1 MANKEIIALNDF
13 EHVLL
18 RPQMYVSSVEPSEE
32 KIPIIRDGK
41 IVSELRETSVGFYK
55 LMNEVLDNAFDEA
68 KRMKGT
74 MKRIEIHF
82 DSKTNTVKVVDT
94 GGGFLNASAI
104 NSKTG
109 ISNVASAMSMLR
121 AGSNFKNQNTSENL
135 IGTNGVGASV
145 VNMLSDKFTVKT
157 VNGTECYYQEWNK
170 FVPSDPVITKYKGE
184 ETGTVVTFT
193 PRKDKFKNCK
203 WDKDYVHSMM
213 VFKQFLKKTD
223 PLISKLEFVCTFD
236 GVQLDLDV
244 NFIPETHFKTE
255 GKVGTIYIWESFSQS
270 TTVTFVNGAICG
282 GIHHRIAVDWFNEI
296 FETPSAYRFYEC
308 FIVLNLP
315 PNVVSFGDQN
325 KTKFDSPRKD
335 ISPLMEKF
343 LLPHMFCI
351 FL

>member
-157 VNGTECYYQEWNK
+157 VNGTECYY
-170 FVPSDPVITKYKGE
+170 
-184 ETGTVVTFT
+184 
-193 PRKDKFKNCK
+193 
-203 WDKDYVHSMM
+203 
-213 VFKQFLKKTD
+213 
-223 PLISKLEFVCTFD
+223 
-236 GVQLDLDV
+236 
-244 NFIPETHFKTE
+244 
-255 GKVGTIYIWESFSQS
+255 
-270 TTVTFVNGAICG
+270 
-282 GIHHRIAVDWFNEI
+282 
-296 FETPSAYRFYEC
+296 
-308 FIVLNLP
+308 
-315 PNVVSFGDQN
+315 
-325 KTKFDSPRKD
+325 
-335 ISPLMEKF
+335 
-343 LLPHMFCI
+343 
-351 FL
+351 